1 MENPVVEE
9 IPTEAV
15 INPDVDN
22 WLMSTKGQDRNQLIY
37 RLLTLGEPY
46 LALVFANTKERAVK
60 LTPVLRKS
68 RAQSSNDS
76 WGTRSSPS

>member
-46 LALVFANTKERAVK
+46 LALVFANTKERAVE
-60 LTPVLRKS
+60 LTQYLENQGLKV
-68 RAQSSNDS
+68 AMIHGD
-76 WGTRSSPS
+76 